1 MGSERH
7 WILIWVV
14 FHGILLSNIQG
25 SEIYSK
31 DALNSFLHDYAVKNA
46 PKHHTGILY
55 NVSLPANYS
64 GMDVSI
70 TRIRARNLWVNGANF
85 SFFKIPPRVLPWP
98 FVRRVDLVFQ
108 NIGNWSDSYY
118 NVPNY
123 TFIAPV
129 IGVLAYDP
137 NESSRSY
144 GEIGLS
150 IMGEN
155 PLIVRLPNVTFQENR
170 NVTAKCIRFDRNGTL
185 EFSNLIAKNTC
196 ISRRQGHFSIV
207 IPSQKTITKKKR
219 DKGLKWWIIGLTGGI
234 VVLVLLLVLG
244 FLAYKYFKKQRIR
257 KMERQSERSEVLD
270 TIWIGRSRMPSA
282 SRIRTQPVLEK
293 SYIP

>member
-1 MGSERH
+1 MGSKRH
-7 WILIWVV
+7 WILIWV
-14 FHGILLSNIQG
+14 FFYEILLPNIQG
-25 SEIYSK
+25 SELYSK
-31 DALNSFLHDYAVKNA
+31 DALNSFLHDYAVTNS
-46 PKHHTGILY
+46 PKHHAGILY

-64 GMDVSI
+64 GIEVSI
-70 TRIRARNLWVNGANF
+70 ARIRARTLWVNGAHF

-108 NIGNWSDSYY
+108 NLGIWSDSYY

-129 IGVLAYDP
+129 IGLLAYDS

-155 PLIVRLPNVTFQENR
+155 PFIVRLPNVTFEENR
-170 NVTAKCIRFDRNGTL
+170 NVTAKCVRFDRNGTL
-185 EFSNLIAKNTC
+185 EFSNVIAKNTC
-196 ISRRQGHFSIV
+196 LSRVQGHFSIV
-207 IPSQKTITKKKR
+207 IPSQIIITNKKK
-219 DKGLKWWIIGLTGGI
+219 DEGLKWWTIGLAGGI
-234 VVLVLLLVLG
+234 VGLVLLLVLG
-244 FLAYKYFKKQRIR
+244 VLAYKYLQKQRIR
-257 KMERQSERSEVLD
+257 KMEIQSERSEVLD

>member
-1 MGSERH
+1 MGSKRG

-14 FHGILLSNIQG
+14 FYVSLLSDVRG
-25 SEIYSK
+25 SEFYSK
-31 DALNSFLHDYAVKNA
+31 DALNSFLHDYAVNNVR
-46 PKHHTGILY
+46 KHHTGTLY
-55 NVSLPANYS
+55 NVSLPANFS
-64 GMDVSI
+64 GMELSFA
-70 TRIRARNLWVNGANF
+70 RIRARTLWVNGVHF

-108 NIGNWSDSYY
+108 NLGNWSDSYY
-118 NVPNY
+118 NVPNH

-129 IGVLAYDP
+129 IGFLAYDS

-144 GEIGLS
+144 GEIGLN

-155 PLIVRLPNVTFQENR
+155 PFIVQLPNVTFQENG
-170 NVTAKCIRFDRNGTL
+170 NATAKCVRIDRNGTL
-185 EFSNLIAKNTC
+185 EFSNVIAKDKC

-207 IPSQKTITKKKR
+207 IPSQIIITKKKK
-219 DKGLKWWIIGLTGGI
+219 DAGLKWRIIGLAGGI
-234 VVLVLLLVLG
+234 VGLTLLLVLG
-244 FLAYKYFKKQRIR
+244 FLAYKYFKNQRIR
-257 KMERQSERSEVLD
+257 TMERQSERSEVLD